1 MSTATTSTADQKAAK
16 LLERADQLEQDTDQ
30 AADRIRGEWRAEQ
43 ERLQRDKDLTREAV
57 TRLAHEKFKPLKEKM
72 QALRENNNNNSRA
85 ALVRD
90 ARVACFG
97 AAPGSG
103 DKLLA
108 YRDARDR
115 ATAITDKQVCD
126 QQVRRA
132 LDAGDELLAKA
143 IAEHA
148 HDMHWNQVATRAVPL
163 ELLRALA
170 ELERPRNA
178 RHERTREMFRWH
190 LPSSSPPHVI

>member
-43 ERLQRDKDLTREAV
+43 ERLQRDKNLTLEAV
-57 TRLAHEKFKPLKEKM
+57 TRLSREKYEPLQEKM
-72 QALRENNNNNSRA
+72 RALRENYNSSRA
-85 ALVRD
+85 ALIRD

-115 ATAITDKQVCD
+115 VAAITDN
-126 QQVRRA
+126 R
-132 LDAGDELLAKA
+132 
-143 IAEHA
+143 
-148 HDMHWNQVATRAVPL
+148 
-163 ELLRALA
+163 
-170 ELERPRNA
+170 
-178 RHERTREMFRWH
+178 
-190 LPSSSPPHVI
+190 

>member
-1 MSTATTSTADQKAAK
+1 M
-16 LLERADQLEQDTDQ
+16 R
-30 AADRIRGEWRAEQ
+30 
-43 ERLQRDKDLTREAV
+43 
-57 TRLAHEKFKPLKEKM
+57 
-72 QALRENNNNNSRA
+72 ALRENNNSSRA

-90 ARVACFG
+90 TRVACFG

-115 ATAITDKQVCD
+115 AAAITDKQVGD
-126 QQVRRA
+126 QQLRRA

-148 HDMHWNQVATRAVPL
+148 HDMHWDRVATRAVPL
-163 ELLRALA
+163 ELVRALA
-170 ELERPRNA
+170 ELERPRTA

-190 LPSSSPPHVI
+190 LPSSSPPHVT

>member
-1 MSTATTSTADQKAAK
+1 LWLKVAMP
-16 LLERADQLEQDTDQ
+16 RPTDS
-30 AADRIRGEWRAEQ
+30 WS
-43 ERLQRDKDLTREAV
+43 
-57 TRLAHEKFKPLKEKM
+57 
-72 QALRENNNNNSRA
+72 ALCENYNGSRA

-97 AAPGSG
+97 AAPGGG

-115 ATAITDKQVCD
+115 AGAITDKQVGD
-126 QQVRRA
+126 QQIRRA

-148 HDMHWNQVATRAVPL
+148 HDMGWNWVATRAVPL
-163 ELLRALA
+163 ELLGALA

-178 RHERTREMFRWH
+178 RHERTRETFRWH
-190 LPSSSPPHVI
+190 LPSSSPPHVT